1 MQWNEI
7 LDYLKTHAAAWYAES
22 ELENIARRLVEDLCG
37 TSFMRWKLNSMP
49 ALDEIKLNH
58 YLHELATGK
67 PLQYVLG
74 YEYFSGMI
82 LQVNEHVL
90 IPRPETDELV
100 QWIVSLCGHQQHRVV
115 DIGTGSGCIALGLK
129 KACPAFTV
137 HALDCSE
144 AALAVAQTNAREQHL
159 DIQFHQHD
167 ILQTIWPFQE
177 TFSLWVSNPPYIL
190 LNEQLDMSVQVLN
203 HEPHL
208 ALFVNNNDP
217 LQFYKA
223 IEYHFQREAPAGS
236 LLFFELSTQAE
247 QIVTYFSELN
257 RYTLQTKND
266 MYGKLRML
274 CLIKL

>member
-1 MQWNEI
+1 MLQF
-7 LDYLKTHAAAWYAES
+7 LKTHTATWYDDNEQES
-22 ELENIARRLVEDLCG
+22 IARRIVEDFCD
-37 TSFMRWKLNSMP
+37 TSFMRWKLNGMP
-49 ALDEIKLNH
+49 ALDEQKLNH

-74 YEYFSGMI
+74 YEYFSGMK
-82 LQVNEHVL
+82 LRVNEHVL

-100 QWIVSLCGHQQHRVV
+100 QWIVSLCGEQQHRVV

-144 AALAVAQTNAREQHL
+144 DALMVAQTNAREQHL
-159 DIQFHQHD
+159 DIQFHRHD
-167 ILQTIWPFQE
+167 ILQSVWPFQE

-190 LNEQLDMSVQVLN
+190 LNEQFDMSVQVLK

-223 IEYHFQREAPAGS
+223 IEYQFRREAPAAS

-247 QIVTYFSELN
+247 HIVTYFSELR